1 MQLMFKWEGQIDR
14 LEDMC
19 RKGKIGENEKENKVM
34 IIEKLKDHKLKIL
47 DCTKTLFEKILKEEE
62 YEN

>member
-19 RKGKIGENEKENKVM
+19 RKGKIGEKEKENKVM